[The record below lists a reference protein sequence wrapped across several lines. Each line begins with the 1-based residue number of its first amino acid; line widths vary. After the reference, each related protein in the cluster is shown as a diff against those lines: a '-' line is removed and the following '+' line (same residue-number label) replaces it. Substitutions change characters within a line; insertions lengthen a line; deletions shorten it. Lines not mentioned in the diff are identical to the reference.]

1 MLLII
6 ILSIL
11 AVGVSIKID
20 NHSVKD
26 AEEKFCNIE
35 C

>member
-6 ILSIL
+6 ILLIL
-11 AVGVSIKID
+11 AVGVSIEID
-20 NHSVKD
+20 NSSVKD
-26 AEEKFCNIE
+26 AKEEYCNIE